1 MNKIHIKRLNKLI
14 DLVKNNSNINL
25 VYVLNE
31 GLFLKDL
38 EALLYQYNL
47 LEDDNTHLKFM
58 FNTFNNRKY
67 RKKYLKLRRKEQP
80 NLLFPDADEIYEK
93 YFELRKENKA
103 LKKSKALDYSVNLD
117 LLKQEL
123 KELRIEVHNLSK
135 EKEELYNKYIDVVT
149 NKNSI
154 SLSDIQD
161 LYNKMEELYV
171 YKVYNN
177 LFDLVKTKTE
187 EHYKSQV
194 YDDILNLYK
203 KG

>member
-1 MNKIHIKRLNKLI
+1 MNKIHIKRLHKLI
-14 DLVKNNSNINL
+14 DLVKNNSTINL
-25 VYVLNE
+25 VYALNE
-31 GLFLKDL
+31 DLFLKDL

-47 LEDDNTHLKFM
+47 LEEDNKHFKFM
-58 FNTFNNRKY
+58 FDTFNNRKY

-93 YFELRKENKA
+93 YFELKKENKA
-103 LKKSKALDYSVNLD
+103 LKKSTPLNYYVNLYS
-117 LLKQEL
+117 LKQEL

-135 EKEELYNKYIDVVT
+135 EKEELYNKYIDVVS

-154 SLSDIQD
+154 ALSDIQD
-161 LYNKMEELYV
+161 LYIKMEELYA

-177 LFDLVKTKTE
+177 QFDLVKTKTE
-187 EHYKSQV
+187 EYYKSQV